1 MSWDRRQ
8 ILASAFCLPALARAI
23 EAQAPASRRPK
34 LKITDVRTA
43 QVMAHGLQLHVRIY
57 TDQGLYGH
65 GEGTDAV
72 QGGAGIIRMFRRF
85 LVGQDPLNVEAL
97 WERIRTAGIFAGAQ
111 GGQYVAALSAVEI
124 ALWDLAG
131 KALGVPVYQLLGGK
145 VRDRVRLYC
154 DSANHHPDDPQARA
168 KLKEIEAMGFTAVKI
183 DIDEAN
189 DPGRWDRVN
198 WTASNAEIDRM
209 VKEVAF
215 VRETLSPRVDL
226 AVDMHGRYDATT
238 AKRVARELERFRL
251 LWLEEPVPPENIDV
265 MRDIRESTV
274 TPICAGEN
282 LFLRHGFRELLEKR
296 AVDIVMPDLQKC
308 GGLLEGRKIADMAHV
323 YYTPFAPH
331 CVVSPIGTMAS
342 CHVCAAVPNFLV
354 LEWHWISRL
363 ELWRNFVREGDIIEK
378 GFVTLPDRPGIG
390 VEMNEEAARK
400 VQVKDTPW
408 FEPGL

>member
-168 KLKEIEAMGFTAVKI
+168 KLKEIESMGFTAVKI

-308 GGLLEGRKIADMAHV
+308 GGLLEGRKIADMAHT

-363 ELWRNFVREGDIIEK
+363 ELWRNFVREGDIIDK
-378 GFVTLPDRPGIG
+378 GFVAVPDRPGIG

-400 VQVKDTPW
+400 AQVPGTPW
-408 FEPGL
+408 FEPEK

>member
-1 MSWDRRQ
+1 MPGTRRSF
-8 ILASAFCLPALARAI
+8 LASSFALPSLARAI
-23 EAQAPASRRPK
+23 QETASPYRRPK

-43 QVMAHGLQLHVRIY
+43 QIMGHGLQLHVRIY
-57 TDQGLYGH
+57 TDQGVYGH

-72 QGGAGIIRMFRRF
+72 QGGVGLVRMFRRF
-85 LVGQDPLNVEAL
+85 LVGQDPLNIEAL

-111 GGQYVAALSAVEI
+111 GGQYTAALSAVEI

-154 DSANHHPDDPQARA
+154 DSANHHPDDPQAKP
-168 KLKEIEAMGFTAVKI
+168 KLKELEAMGFTAVKI

-189 DPGRWDRVN
+189 DPNRWDRVN

-238 AKRVARELERFRL
+238 AKRVAREMERFRL
-251 LWLEEPVPPENIDV
+251 LFLEEPVPPENIDV

-378 GFVTLPDRPGIG
+378 GFVTLPDRPGLG

>member
-1 MSWDRRQ
+1 MTGNRRSF
-8 ILASAFCLPALARAI
+8 LASAFALPTLARAVQQ
-23 EAQAPASRRPK
+23 QAPPSRRPK
-34 LKITDVRTA
+34 LRITDVRTA

-72 QGGAGIIRMFRRF
+72 QGGAGIVRMFRRF

-111 GGQYVAALSAVEI
+111 GGQYLAALSAVEI

-154 DSANHHPDDPQARA
+154 DSANHHPDDPQARP

-189 DPGRWDRVN
+189 DPNRWDRVN

-226 AVDMHGRYDATT
+226 AVDMHGRYDAPT

-265 MRDIRESTV
+265 MRDVRESTV

-282 LFLRHGFRELLEKR
+282 LYLRHGFRELLEKR
-296 AVDIVMPDLQKC
+296 AVDIIMPDLQKC

-363 ELWRNFVREGDIIEK
+363 ELWRNFVREGDIIDR
-378 GFVTLPDRPGIG
+378 GFVTVPDRPGLG
-390 VEMNEEAARK
+390 VEMNEEAARRA
-400 VQVKDTPW
+400 QAPGTPW
-408 FEPGL
+408 FEPEK

>member
-131 KALGVPVYQLLGGK
+131 KALGVPVYQLLGGQ

-308 GGLLEGRKIADMAHV
+308 GGLLEGRKIADMAHT

-363 ELWRNFVREGDIIEK
+363 ELWRNFVREGDIIDK
-378 GFVTLPDRPGIG
+378 GFVAVPDRPGIG

-400 VQVKDTPW
+400 AQVPGTPW
-408 FEPGL
+408 FEPEK